1 MTIVESIKCVLQQN
15 NDGLTSKQIYDE
27 IIRQGLYSFGAENPV
42 GVVNAQLRRRCIGL
56 DFPTAYPIKFFEI
69 AGYEGKKIKF
79 RLISTENTATII
91 TAPKTTDISELLPE
105 EKIKAALQEHLQN
118 IRQQVFDSVLNN
130 SPEFFEHLVV
140 DLLLKMG
147 YGYDKNSGIVT
158 GKPHDG
164 GIDGI
169 ISEDKFIQFD
179 VYYCCALIGMAAGQ
193 IDEDTSELKD
203 LVERYPVQ
211 YRDCKAQIAGLLV
224 ASEARRLG
232 IDTQSPKLEQIML
245 QYLSN
250 NDTLL
255 SEDGIK
261 TLNAYALKGYRLI
274 TDYPLFD
281 KPTSREEFL
290 DAFNVAMQFYE
301 KKDS

>member
-1 MTIVESIKCVLQQN
+1 MHFKIAKSAQSYFN
-15 NDGLTSKQIYDE
+15 NIMNLEGSHA
-27 IIRQGLYSFGAENPV
+27 AE
-42 GVVNAQLRRRCIGL
+42 
-56 DFPTAYPIKFFEI
+56 
-69 AGYEGKKIKF
+69 
-79 RLISTENTATII
+79 
-91 TAPKTTDISELLPE
+91 
-105 EKIKAALQEHLQN
+105 
-118 IRQQVFDSVLNN
+118 
-130 SPEFFEHLVV
+130 
-140 DLLLKMG
+140 
-147 YGYDKNSGIVT
+147 DKN
-158 GKPHDG
+158 
-164 GIDGI
+164 
-169 ISEDKFIQFD
+169 KFIQFD

-211 YRDCKAQIAGLLV
+211 YRDC
-224 ASEARRLG
+224 
-232 IDTQSPKLEQIML
+232 KLEQIML